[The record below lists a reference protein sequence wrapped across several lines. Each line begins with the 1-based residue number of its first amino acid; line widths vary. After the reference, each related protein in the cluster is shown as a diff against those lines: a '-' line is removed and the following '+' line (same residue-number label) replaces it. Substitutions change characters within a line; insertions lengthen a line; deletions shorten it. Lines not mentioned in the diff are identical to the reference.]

1 MIQGGYMENKI
12 VGIALGGGGSRGFAH
27 IGVLKALEEEGI
39 KPDIISGTS
48 AGAIVG
54 CLVADGKFPEEIMT
68 IMGEIELTDV
78 AKIGLPKKGFASLD
92 NLRKKLKRNLKANK
106 FSELEKPLYV
116 GLSNLLTGEINYIST
131 GDLTKAVQ
139 GSASIPIIFSPV
151 EINEQVYVD
160 GGLLDNVPVKPLI
173 DQCDIIIAVDIM
185 PVEQVEVIEDVRD
198 VITRV
203 FQMTTSMQHYSRD
216 SCDLIIEIEAV
227 SKYSILDTRHNEEIY
242 KLGYDHVKN
251 LDLSQIK

>member
-1 MIQGGYMENKI
+1 MKNKKI
-12 VGIALGGGGSRGFAH
+12 GIALGGGGSRGFAH

-54 CLVADGKFPEEIMT
+54 SFLADGKTPDEIMEL
-68 IMGEIELTDV
+68 MGAIQLSDV
-78 AKIGLPKKGFASLD
+78 AKIGLPKKGFASLE
-92 NLRKKLKRNLKANK
+92 NLRKRLKKNLIATE
-106 FSELEKPLYV
+106 FSELKKPLYV
-116 GLSNLLTGEINYIST
+116 GVSNLLTGEIEYINE
-131 GDLTKAVQ
+131 GDISKAVQ
-139 GSASIPIIFSPV
+139 GSSCIPIIFSPV
-151 EINEQVYVD
+151 VINDQVYVD

-185 PVEQVEVIEDVRD
+185 PVEQINAIDDVKD

-203 FQMTTSMQHYSRD
+203 FQMSTSMQHYSRD
-216 SCDLIIEIEAV
+216 SCDLIIELEAV
-227 SKYSILDTRHNEEIY
+227 SEYNILDTSHNKEIY
-242 KLGYDHVKN
+242 KVGYDYVKN

>member
-1 MIQGGYMENKI
+1 MEVTMDKKKI
-12 VGIALGGGGSRGFAH
+12 GIALGGGGSRGFAH

-54 CLVADGKFPEEIMT
+54 CLVADGKTPKEIMT
-68 IMGEIELTDV
+68 IMGEIELADV

-92 NLRKKLKRNLKANK
+92 NLRKKLSKNLKASE
-106 FSELEKPLYV
+106 FCELEKPLYL
-116 GLSNLLTGEINYIST
+116 GLSNLLTGEIDYISEGNLAKT
-131 GDLTKAVQ
+131 VQ

-151 EINEQVYVD
+151 EIDGQVYID

-173 DQCDIIIAVDIM
+173 GQCDIIIAVDIM
-185 PVEQVEVIEDVRD
+185 PIEKINEIEDVKD

-203 FQMTTSMQHYSRD
+203 FQMTTGMQNYSRE
-216 SCDLIIEIEAV
+216 SCDLIIELDEV
-227 SKYSILDTRHNEEIY
+227 SKYNILDTSHNEEIY
-242 KLGYDHVKN
+242 KLGYDHVKG
-251 LDLSQIK
+251 LDLRPIK

>member
-1 MIQGGYMENKI
+1 MKKKKI
-12 VGIALGGGGSRGFAH
+12 GIALGGGGSRGFAH

-39 KPDIISGTS
+39 KPDLISGTS

-54 CLVADGKFPEEIMT
+54 CLVADGKTPEEIMA

-92 NLRKKLKRNLKANK
+92 NLRKKLKKNLKANK

-116 GLSNLLTGEINYIST
+116 GLSNLLSGKIDYIST

-151 EINEQVYVD
+151 EINGQVYVD

-203 FQMTTSMQHYSRD
+203 FQMSTSMQHYSKD
-216 SCDLIIEIEAV
+216 SCDLIIELEAV
-227 SKYSILDTRHNEEIY
+227 SEYNILDTRHNEEIY
-242 KLGYDHVKN
+242 KLGYDYVKN